1 MVELAVVGAG
11 IMGANHVRTARA
23 LREWNRVVVIDA
35 DLERAQA
42 VASANGFR
50 ATNDFTGV
58 LGLVD
63 AVIVAVPS
71 SLHEEVAAQ
80 ALMAGK
86 HVLIEKPLAD
96 TVEGARSL
104 AQLAGESPGKV
115 LVGHIERYN
124 SAVVEILGWAGDAV
138 HVEFRRV
145 GPKGSRAL
153 GDVVSDLMVHD
164 LEIFLAIAREHA
176 ERCGQGPEGGEV
188 EAVQAMWANAGDD
201 LCTVMVRTRAGLS
214 ATFVASRVG
223 QSKHRTIILTGRDVQ
238 VVGDLV
244 RQSVSIF
251 RIEHVEFVDERGAR
265 YRQRGTTEIPFL
277 DSGEPLMRE
286 QRHFAEVVMGQAEPR
301 VSVDQAVAAIELVD
315 RIRAA
320 AGPAPDGVGGPS

>member
-23 LREWNRVVVIDA
+23 LREWNRVVVVDS
-35 DLERAQA
+35 DLTRAQA
-42 VASANGFR
+42 VAGANGFR
-50 ATNDFTGV
+50 ATDDFTGV

-71 SLHEEVAAQ
+71 VLHVEVATT
-80 ALMAGK
+80 ALRAGK
-86 HVLIEKPLAD
+86 HVFVEKPLAD
-96 TVEGARSL
+96 TLEGAREL
-104 AQLAGESPGKV
+104 AAVASESPGKV

-124 SAVVEILGWAGDAV
+124 SAVVEILNWASEAM

-164 LEIFLAIAREHA
+164 LEIFLALAGAHA
-176 ERCGQGPEGGEV
+176 QAHGLDPEMAQV
-188 EAVQAMWANAGDD
+188 ETTQAMWANAGDD
-201 LCTVMVRTRAGLS
+201 LCTVLVKTRSGLS
-214 ATFVASRVG
+214 ASFVASRVG
-223 QSKHRTIILTGRDVQ
+223 QSKHRSVILTGKDVQ

-244 RQSVSIF
+244 RQAVSIY

-277 DSGEPLMRE
+277 DSGEPLLRE
-286 QRHFAEVVMGQAEPR
+286 QRHFAEVVMGSAEPR
-301 VSVDQAVAAIELVD
+301 VGVEQAIAAIELVERVRD
-315 RIRAA
+315 V
-320 AGPAPDGVGGPS
+320 AGPSPLAMATP